1 MTDESTRNAPS
12 PSSFISHLHIENFLG
27 NQCLDWSLQKTN
39 VLVGANGSGKSTLL
53 RILRQ
58 LFIDPP
64 KDPTNSSLAPAS
76 NLLTPACAN
85 MSNKGNS
92 NRGDLPQTAITV
104 MFDNGEQ
111 IQWQSNQP
119 LPQNTQRLRDTVQM
133 VYLATF
139 DANIIGG
146 ETSHQQ
152 QTQLDQLLH
161 AEINQFKSYQLRLNY
176 QLRQQCRDASALA
189 DFITL
194 EQHIFSPLRRFE
206 SLCKHFFSGSG
217 KRFESLED
225 GGIVFDQHGYTIQPW
240 QLSSGEKQL
249 LLLLLKALNNSE
261 HPSIFLLDEP
271 EISLHLAW
279 QEKLLDALHQIN
291 PDSQIIVVTHSP
303 AIVMDG
309 WIDCEVDI
317 ESLLQPQPT
326 A

>member
-12 PSSFISHLHIENFLG
+12 PSPFISHLHIENFLG
-27 NQCLDWSLQKTN
+27 SQCLDWALQKTN

-58 LFIDPP
+58 LFIDTPQAHANKP
-64 KDPTNSSLAPAS
+64 LAPAHANIS
-76 NLLTPACAN
+76 NAAN
-85 MSNKGNS
+85 GNHE
-92 NRGDLPQTAITV
+92 DLPQTAITV
-104 MFDNGEQ
+104 TFDNGEQ

-119 LPQNTQRLRDTVQM
+119 LPQNTQQLRDTVQM

-139 DANIIGG
+139 DANITG
-146 ETSHQQ
+146 ETTPHHQH
-152 QTQLDQLLH
+152 TQLDQLLH
-161 AEINQFKSYQLRLNY
+161 AEINQFKSYQLRLNH
-176 QLRQQCRDASALA
+176 QLRQQCRDAAALA

-225 GGIVFDQHGYTIQPW
+225 GGIAFDQHGYTIQPW

-249 LLLLLKALNNSE
+249 LLLLLKALNHSE
-261 HPSIFLLDEP
+261 HPTIFLLDEP

-309 WIDCEVDI
+309 WMDCEVDI
-317 ESLLQPQPT
+317 ESLFQPQPT